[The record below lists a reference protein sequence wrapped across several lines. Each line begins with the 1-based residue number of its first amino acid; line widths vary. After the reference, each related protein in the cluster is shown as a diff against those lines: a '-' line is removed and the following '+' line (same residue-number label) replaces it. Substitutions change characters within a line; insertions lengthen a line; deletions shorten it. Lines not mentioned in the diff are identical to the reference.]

1 MLETPNL
8 FEEKTMKTDTK
19 ISKRLALWLRHQ
31 PQDAGLTL
39 TADGWAKTAEVLK
52 AFKRIGLVCSWTQ
65 LQRVVDTNDKKR
77 FELTEDGT
85 RIRAR
90 QGHSVQIDLGLDSMA
105 PPEFLFHGTATKTL
119 PLILSEGLKPM
130 ARHHVHLS
138 PDTATA
144 VKVGMRHGKPAVL
157 KVAALKMHDQG
168 HVFFRTDNGVW
179 LAENVPPDFLELTGM

>member
-1 MLETPNL
+1 
-8 FEEKTMKTDTK
+8 MKTDTK

-39 TADGWAKTAEVLK
+39 TEDGWANVAEVLS
-52 AFKRIGLVCSWTQ
+52 AFDRLGLVCDRTQ

-77 FELTEDGT
+77 FELSEDGT
-85 RIRAR
+85 KIRAR
-90 QGHSVQIDLGLDSMA
+90 QGHSVKINLGLA
-105 PPEFLFHGTATKTL
+105 PLTPPEFLYHGTATKTL

-130 ARHHVHLS
+130 NRHHVHLS
-138 PDTATA
+138 PDTASA

-157 KVAALKMHDQG
+157 KVAARVMQDAG

-179 LAENVPPDFLELTGM
+179 LAESVPPDFLELTGM